1 MAYKKNISIRK
12 RININYNLEYEEKKC
27 GFTLI
32 EVIAVIAIIGILA
45 AAMLPK
51 VSGYIKEAKKTKVID
66 QCRKVVMAVES
77 YNLTSKTPV
86 EKSANVSTA
95 TSIEGVSKYLNGV
108 TLDNLDTGSTS
119 IQKCYD
125 IVEGAEFDIDDKTE
139 KLIIGSTTTISQP
152 N

>member
-1 MAYKKNISIRK
+1 MIYRNNVSIRK
-12 RININYNLEYEEKKC
+12 MINIKYSSEHDKKKS

-86 EKSANVSTA
+86 EKNENVSTA
-95 TSIEGVSKYLNGV
+95 TSIDGVSKYLNGV
-108 TLDNLDTGSTS
+108 ELDNLDIGNTS

-139 KLIIGSTTTISQP
+139 KLIIGSTTTTSQP
-152 N
+152 D

>member
-1 MAYKKNISIRK
+1 MIYKKNISIRK
-12 RININYNLEYEEKKC
+12 RININYNWKCEEKKR

-86 EKSANVSTA
+86 EKSSNVSTA
-95 TSIEGVSKYLNGV
+95 TSIAGVSKYLNGV

-139 KLIIGSTTTISQP
+139 KLVIGSTTTTSQP